1 MIYNFE
7 RRMGI
12 PRWNRRIIIYNLY
25 MFIAVPRFYISDET
39 VTVDLL
45 EGGHQSTMKIIGKN
59 DRILVQVDY
68 DSSSNDMAIYIE
80 GG

>member
-1 MIYNFE
+1 
-7 RRMGI
+7 
-12 PRWNRRIIIYNLY
+12 

-59 DRILVQVDY
+59 DRILVQVEY